1 MPEAYA
7 PAGEDLAETVARAL
21 AEDVG
26 AGDVTTQATVPEG
39 ARGTAVIVQKEPGVI
54 YGLQVAELTFRGM
67 DADVG
72 LERRAPE
79 GEWREGGDVLVAEGS
94 AAALLAAERTAL
106 NFLGHLSGIA
116 TLTARYVQAV
126 GRSGVQILSIR
137 KTIPGLRALER
148 AAVRAG
154 GGANHRAGLYDA
166 VLIKENHA
174 AMAGGLGEAM
184 RRARAA
190 APEAPLQAE
199 CRSPGEIEEAL
210 EAGADRLVLDNMSP
224 EALRAAVEQVGER
237 ASLEAT
243 GGITLETIRD
253 YASTGVQF
261 ISIGALTHSAP
272 ALDLSLTLRPLA

>member
-1 MPEAYA
+1 MPEAA
-7 PAGEDLAETVARAL
+7 AAVEDVAETVARAL

-26 AGDVTTQATVPEG
+26 AGDVTAQATLPEG
-39 ARGTAVIVQKEPGVI
+39 ARGAALIVQKEPGVI
-54 YGLQVAELTFRGM
+54 YGLQVGELTFRGM
-67 DADVG
+67 DPDVE

-79 GEWREGGDVLVAEGS
+79 GEWREGGEVLAAEGD

-116 TLTARYVQAV
+116 TLTARYVRAV
-126 GRSGVQILSIR
+126 ERTGVKILSIR
-137 KTIPGLRALER
+137 KTTPGLRALER

-154 GGANHRAGLYDA
+154 GGANHRAGLFDGL
-166 VLIKENHA
+166 LIKENHA
-174 AMAGGLGEAM
+174 AVAGSLGEAV

-190 APEAPLQAE
+190 SPDAPLQVE
-199 CRSPGEIEEAL
+199 CRSPAEIEEAL
-210 EAGADRLVLDNMSP
+210 EAGADRLLLDNMDP
-224 EALRAAVEQVGER
+224 GALRAAVEQVGQR

-272 ALDLSLTLRPLA
+272 ALDLSLTLRPLP

>member
-79 GEWREGGDVLVAEGS
+79 GEWREGGDVLVAQGS

-126 GRSGVQILSIR
+126 GGSGVQILSIR

-199 CRSPGEIEEAL
+199 CRSPAEIEEAL

>member
-54 YGLQVAELTFRGM
+54 YGLQVAELTFRGI

-126 GRSGVQILSIR
+126 GRTGVQILPTR
-137 KTIPGLRALER
+137 KTMPGLRALER

-174 AMAGGLGEAM
+174 AMAGGLGEAV

-199 CRSPGEIEEAL
+199 CRSPAEIEEAL

>member
-7 PAGEDLAETVARAL
+7 PEVEDLAETVARAL

-26 AGDVTTQATVPEG
+26 AGDLTTQVTVPEG
-39 ARGTAVIVQKEPGVI
+39 TRGRAVIVQKEPGVI

-67 DADVG
+67 DPDVE
-72 LERRAPE
+72 LERLAPE
-79 GEWREGGDVLVAEGS
+79 GEWREGGDVLVAQGS

-126 GRSGVQILSIR
+126 GRTGVQILSIR
-137 KTIPGLRALER
+137 KTMPGLRALER

-154 GGANHRAGLYDA
+154 GGGNHRAGLYDA

-174 AMAGGLGEAM
+174 AMAGGLGEAV
-184 RRARAA
+184 RRAREA
-190 APEAPLQAE
+190 APEAPLQVE
-199 CRSPGEIEEAL
+199 CRSPAEIEEAL
-210 EAGADRLVLDNMSP
+210 EAGADRLLLDNMSP

-237 ASLEAT
+237 AGLEAT
-243 GGITLETIRD
+243 GGVTLETVRD
-253 YASTGVQF
+253 YASTGVQL